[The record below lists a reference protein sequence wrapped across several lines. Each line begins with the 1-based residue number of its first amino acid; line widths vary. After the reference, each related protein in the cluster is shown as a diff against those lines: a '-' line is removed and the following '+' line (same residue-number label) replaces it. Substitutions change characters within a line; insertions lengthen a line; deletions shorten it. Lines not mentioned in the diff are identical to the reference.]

1 MSRSK
6 HTKTETTEGAAPD
19 AGPVEGSA
27 APDAAPPVSEA
38 EARIREAEERA
49 LRAQADLQNVKRRHR
64 EEIDRIRDT
73 ATKDLVVA
81 LLPVID
87 DLERAIAASS
97 ETQNTDALRTG
108 VDLTMVKLV
117 SALKS
122 VGVERMPGVGAA
134 FDPNFHEAVVQTAPS
149 EEHPNG
155 TISQEL
161 RPGYTQHGHVIR
173 PSMVAVAHE

>member
-6 HTKTETTEGAAPD
+6 KTHTESAEE
-19 AGPVEGSA
+19 AGPGGRAEG
-27 APDAAPPVSEA
+27 PDAADKAPETTDVEA
-38 EARIREAEERA
+38 AIQEAEERA
-49 LRAQADLQNVKRRHR
+49 LRAQADLQNVKRRQR
-64 EEIDRIRDT
+64 EEMERIRET

-81 LLPVID
+81 LLPVLD
-87 DLERAIAASS
+87 DLERAIEAATDTS
-97 ETQNTDALRTG
+97 NTDALRSG
-108 VDLTMVKLV
+108 VELTLSKFMNV
-117 SALKS
+117 LKTF
-122 VGVERMPGVGAA
+122 GVERMPGVGAA
-134 FDPNFHEAVVQTAPS
+134 FDPVFHEAVTQTPPS

>member
-6 HTKTETTEGAAPD
+6 HTRTDTTEGAAPD
-19 AGPVEGSA
+19 GGPIEGA
-27 APDAAPPVSEA
+27 AVADAAPAVSEA
-38 EARIREAEERA
+38 EARIQEAEERA
-49 LRAQADLQNVKRRHR
+49 LRAQADLQNVKRRQR

-81 LLPVID
+81 LLPVIN
-87 DLERAIAASS
+87 DLERAIAAST

-108 VDLTMVKLV
+108 VDLTLAKLV
-117 SALKS
+117 AALKS

-134 FDPNFHEAVVQTAPS
+134 FDPNLHEAVVQTAPS